1 MGSLFKM
8 NHCLMCLKG
17 ALIDLHF
24 FPYTCTPSEGLSEQA
39 RISSITDFEL
49 AWNVPVLHEQQGKR
63 H

>member
-49 AWNVPVLHEQQGKR
+49 AWNVPA
-63 H
+63 